1 MPSSEGQNNAKKASR
16 NGARAARQGS
26 NDEAKAH
33 QFKHFLVRLGSQLVN
48 QQLAGVTI
56 DGRTAAANAMS
67 GDQRLKLRNLQ
78 GFKPFLEQAA
88 AQLEGAHEASQ

>member
-1 MPSSEGQNNAKKASR
+1 
-16 NGARAARQGS
+16 
-26 NDEAKAH
+26 
-33 QFKHFLVRLGSQLVN
+33 
-48 QQLAGVTI
+48 
-56 DGRTAAANAMS
+56 MS